1 MRPSSVIIEIP
12 QGYEIRSVFLDISNA
27 FDKVLHIA
35 LIFKLKPN
43 GISGNLLNTLKDLL
57 KKIGNR
63 RVVLNG
69 QRSSWKN
76 IHAGVPQGS
85 ILGTLL
91 FLTYI
96 NDLAENLSSSPKVF
110 ANGTSLFLVVRD
122 LNTSA
127 NGINDD
133 LQNIEVCVCQWKM
146 SFDPD
151 PLKQAQ
157 EVISSRKRN
166 KHHHPDIIF
175 NGNLPEKALTES
187 SWECLLILNL
197 ILMNI
202 VKE

>member
-1 MRPSSVIIEIP
+1 MRSSSVIIEIP

-69 QRSSWKN
+69 QISSWKN

-85 ILGTLL
+85 ILRTLL

-96 NDLAENLSSSPKVF
+96 NDLAENLSSNPKF
-110 ANGTSLFLVVRD
+110 FLP
-122 LNTSA
+122 
-127 NGINDD
+127 
-133 LQNIEVCVCQWKM
+133 M
-146 SFDPD
+146 
-151 PLKQAQ
+151 PLP
-157 EVISSRKRN
+157 N
-166 KHHHPDIIF
+166 F
-175 NGNLPEKALTES
+175 L
-187 SWECLLILNL
+187 
-197 ILMNI
+197 
-202 VKE
+202 